1 MQRRRPVLIFSLAA
15 TLLLTLTSCGL
26 FGAAGTPEEIQVNGY
41 VVERDSSGNPTGKV
55 EIGISAFDS
64 GGTLVESAT
73 VRSVSAT
80 VNTTGYTASG
90 GVCGNITAGSGP
102 LAAVLMLDEST
113 SMNSTDSARDRG
125 VAAEAFVNQLGNN
138 DVASIAFFPAR
149 SGSVTSG
156 LTNSEV
162 VAPFTSGKS
171 DLIAGINAVT
181 SGYGGITP
189 IWDAAYDA
197 VTLLSGRSEPNLAA
211 IILTDGGENNSIG
224 TVAAANQF
232 AQNEG
237 VKLFALGFGSASASE
252 LDALV
257 AGTGGYRDVV
267 DSSNPAT
274 SISNLLDNIF
284 AATQAQGCIDL
295 TFSPAPTQGV
305 RLQGTVTVNFA
316 TSQASAAY
324 DIGF

>member
-1 MQRRRPVLIFSLAA
+1 MQRSRTVLLLSLAA
-15 TLLLTLTSCGL
+15 AALLLTVTACG
-26 FGAAGTPEEIQVNGY
+26 ATAGVPSEVQVNGY
-41 VVERDSSGNPTGKV
+41 VVERDAGGNPTGKV
-55 EIGISAFDS
+55 EIGISAFD
-64 GGTLVESAT
+64 GAGTLVESAT

-80 VNTTGYTASG
+80 VTTTGYSATG
-90 GVCGNITAGSGP
+90 GVCGNITAGTGP

-125 VAAEAFVNQLGNN
+125 VAATAFVNQLGGN

-149 SGSVTSG
+149 SGSITTG

-162 VAPFTSGKS
+162 VAPFTSNKTN
-171 DLIAGINAVT
+171 LIAGINVVT
-181 SGYGGITP
+181 RGYGGITP
-189 IWDAAYDA
+189 IWDAASDS
-197 VTLLSGRSEPNLAA
+197 VTLLSGRSETNRAA

-224 TVAAANQF
+224 TVAAANQ
-232 AQNEG
+232 AARNEG
-237 VKLFALGFGSASASE
+237 VKLYALGFGSASATE
-252 LDALV
+252 LDTLV

-267 DSSNPAT
+267 DTSDPAT

-295 TFSPAPTQGV
+295 TFSPAPTQGS